1 MNIKEAKEQIKN
13 AMTAYFT
20 KDEFGSYAVP
30 VEKQRPVFLM
40 GPPGIGKTAIMEQIA
55 QELDVCLVS
64 YSMTHHTR
72 QSALGLPF
80 IEKKVFNRKEYQVS
94 EYTMSEIIASVYETM
109 EATGKKE
116 GILFLDEINCVS
128 ETLAPSM
135 LQFLQ
140 YKIFGRHRVPEGWI
154 VVTAGNPPEYNRSVR
169 EFDIVTWDRLKRID
183 VEPDFDAWKEFAYQ
197 KHVHPA
203 VMTYLEIRKG
213 DFYKVESTV
222 NGKRFVTARGWDD
235 LSQMIHLY
243 EQNHLPVDEK
253 LIIQY
258 LQNPKIA
265 KEFAV
270 YYDLFNKYRS
280 DYQVDKIL
288 AGKATKAIRQRA
300 SAAKFDERLSL
311 LGLLLDAATGELRSV
326 VEREEMHPEGR
337 ESRPDRAG
345 GGSRRSAGGTA
356 APSEDPHRH
365 RQAVWQSLPGG
376 GALSPPDHRR
386 SGAAES
392 PGWTDRGQSDGLCC
406 SEGGL
411 RPDGPGPESP
421 GQDRRGDAEQP
432 LRLLRGGVPGGA
444 GAADPGDGADH
455 QLLRRHLHQPLRLR
469 RVFHPQPG
477 AAVLRAPAGDHLPAG
492 VPGAELTAGGE
503 EGLMYRIFIVEDDA
517 AIAGVIRRH
526 LEGWGY
532 TVRCAERFD
541 DVLSEFAAF
550 DPHLVLLDVSLPFF
564 NGYHWCQ
571 EIRRVSKAPILFLT
585 SASDNVNV
593 VMAMQLGGDDLLA
606 KPFDLQVL
614 SAKVQALLRRA
625 YDFGPSSH
633 LLSCGAAVLNVSD
646 GTLDAHGQRV
656 ELTRNEC
663 RILQLLLE
671 HKGEIVSRDALMTR
685 LWESDSFVDENTLT
699 VNIAR
704 LRRKLEAAGL
714 PDFIRTRK
722 GAGYLVE
729 G

>member
-1 MNIKEAKEQIKN
+1 MTMNIKEAKEQIKN

-311 LGLLLDAATGELRSV
+311 LGLLLDAAKEVTDPRVKFLIWGDGDQRAALEQRV
-326 VEREEMHPEGR
+326 REEEISNVVFKGKVEKKYIPSIVSRADINLIHGGDQGKELFRFGISPNKMFDCFAAGR
-337 ESRPDRAG
+337 PILMD
-345 GGSRRSAGGTA
+345 
-356 APSEDPHRH
+356 
-365 RQAVWQSLPGG
+365 
-376 GALSPPDHRR
+376 
-386 SGAAES
+386 
-392 PGWTDRGQSDGLCC
+392 
-406 SEGGL
+406 
-411 RPDGPGPESP
+411 
-421 GQDRRGDAEQP
+421 
-432 LRLLRGGVPGGA
+432 
-444 GAADPGDGADH
+444 
-455 QLLRRHLHQPLRLR
+455 
-469 RVFHPQPG
+469 
-477 AAVLRAPAGDHLPAG
+477 LPAKYNP
-492 VPGAELTAGGE
+492 VEQFQAGICLSSVSE
-503 EGLMYRIFIVEDDA
+503 IPA
-517 AIAGVIRRH
+517 AIRQI
-526 LEGWGY
+526 
-532 TVRCAERFD
+532 
-541 DVLSEFAAF
+541 
-550 DPHLVLLDVSLPFF
+550 
-564 NGYHWCQ
+564 
-571 EIRRVSKAPILFLT
+571 
-585 SASDNVNV
+585 
-593 VMAMQLGGDDLLA
+593 
-606 KPFDLQVL
+606 QVL
-614 SAKVQALLRRA
+614 SPQAYESLCGNARKAAARF
-625 YDFGPSSH
+625 DFR
-633 LLSCGAAVLNVSD
+633 VL
-646 GTLDAHGQRV
+646 TQ
-656 ELTRNEC
+656 ELME
-663 RILQLLLE
+663 ILE
-671 HKGEIVSRDALMTR
+671 KRG
-685 LWESDSFVDENTLT
+685 
-699 VNIAR
+699 
-704 LRRKLEAAGL
+704 
-714 PDFIRTRK
+714 
-722 GAGYLVE
+722 
-729 G
+729 

>member
-80 IEKKVFNRKEYQVS
+80 IEKKVFNGKEYQVS

-326 VEREEMHPEGR
+326 VEREEMLRELLGILKDVKAALTAPEA
-337 ESRPDRAG
+337 DL
-345 GGSRRSAGGTA
+345 A
-356 APSEDPHRH
+356 ALLEEQLC
-365 RQAVWQSLPGG
+365 RQKTRIDTG
-376 GALSPPDHRR
+376 RR
-386 SGAAES
+386 SGSLSQEAERSHRRIIAALE
-392 PGWTDRGQSDGLCC
+392 RQKVLAGQTVDSQTGFAAVKADFDQMVQGLKAQAKTAGEMLNNLFAFCEEVFP
-406 SEGGL
+406 EGQ
-411 RPDGPGPESP
+411 E
-421 GQDRRGDAEQP
+421 
-432 LRLLRGGVPGGA
+432 LLI
-444 GAADPGDGADH
+444 
-455 QLLRRHLHQPLRLR
+455 QPLRLR
-469 RVFHPQPG
+469 RVFRPQPG

-550 DPHLVLLDVSLPFF
+550 DPHLVLLDISLPFF